1 MKPQKPIYISLIGAP
16 NIKAKRKKKKNIYIY
31 WGKKFFFYHSFCY
44 SNKRT
49 KSEFDL
55 KSFYEIIAKNLK
67 IIIFIDLI
75 HFWLQLNFCLKQIIF
90 FTNHKNNFI
99 NLNIIIYSFYNIIKI
114 KRNKKSSKNMFK
126 KKQKPEILK
135 LLHCII
141 IFRETI
147 ICTENLRN

>member
-1 MKPQKPIYISLIGAP
+1 MLQILKLKE
-16 NIKAKRKKKKNIYIY
+16 KRKKIFIYIR
-31 WGKKFFFYHSFCY
+31 GKNSSF
-44 SNKRT
+44 
-49 KSEFDL
+49 
-55 KSFYEIIAKNLK
+55 IIHFVILTNEQKLK
-67 IIIFIDLI
+67 IWIWFEKFLWNNCKKLENYYFLIDLI

>member
-1 MKPQKPIYISLIGAP
+1 MLQILKLKE
-16 NIKAKRKKKKNIYIY
+16 KRKKIFIYIK
-31 WGKKFFFYHSFCY
+31 GKNSSFIIHFVIT
-44 SNKRT
+44 NKSW